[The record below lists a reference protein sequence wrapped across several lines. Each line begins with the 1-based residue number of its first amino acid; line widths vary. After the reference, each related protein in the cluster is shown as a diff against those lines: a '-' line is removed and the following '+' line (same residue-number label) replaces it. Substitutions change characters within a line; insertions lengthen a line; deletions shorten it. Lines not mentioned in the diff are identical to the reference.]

1 MSDDNLNSDV
11 SLGRSESRQ
20 ALVQFLVQLDF
31 RFDSY
36 EENLN
41 KFIDYCET
49 NVENDAYFIEVSKG
63 IHDSKAEL
71 DKKISGY
78 MRKDWSLNR
87 INKVDTAILEIAFYE
102 ILYCDDIPT
111 SVSIN
116 EAVKLTKKFADAKD
130 YVFVN
135 GILSSFAKSLE

>member
-71 DKKISGY
+71 DKKIS
-78 MRKDWSLNR
+78 SLM
-87 INKVDTAILEIAFYE
+87 E
-102 ILYCDDIPT
+102 C
-111 SVSIN
+111 
-116 EAVKLTKKFADAKD
+116 
-130 YVFVN
+130 
-135 GILSSFAKSLE
+135 